1 MRGTNNLRSGEP
13 WTRCTRRS
21 GPCRPLTWWPAT
33 WPSWMS
39 SKGDW
44 RSEADSQ
51 KLLDWDR
58 CRRDLCD
65 LRKRENWK
73 NLYEWNLN
81 IHEILILMG
90 DKISYIIIIP
100 IPIPIDHEI
109 VLFLVN
115 LYIDFR
121 KFSCHPYLRSK
132 NTRSR
137 RLRLRSLDMSNN
149 DHIFHR
155 LHWNID
161 WCGQR
166 KGQELNKSHQVQN
179 ILLSN
184 LGTRCQGRDTELRLA
199 HTQLT
204 PTA

>member
-33 WPSWMS
+33 WPSWRS
-39 SKGDW
+39 SKGGW

-100 IPIPIDHEI
+100 IPIPIDHEK
-109 VLFLVN
+109 VLFLLS
-115 LYIDFR
+115 LYIDFH
-121 KFSCHPYLRSK
+121 KFSYHLFIIRTCEAW
-132 NTRSR
+132 TRGVEDSGSGAEIWVTMTISSTDSTETLIGVDR
-137 RLRLRSLDMSNN
+137 EKDRN
-149 DHIFHR
+149 
-155 LHWNID
+155 W
-161 WCGQR
+161 
-166 KGQELNKSHQVQN
+166 
-179 ILLSN
+179 
-184 LGTRCQGRDTELRLA
+184 TRVTRPRTFCCQT
-199 HTQLT
+199 
-204 PTA
+204 